1 MREVRT
7 ISRKGSQAKTLLD
20 AWRIPPDVGY
30 YLAGFA
36 DGEGSFNVAFRKR
49 RDYVRM
55 PWKVSLC
62 FNVSQRDEA
71 ILRLFQEHLTCG
83 TMRMRADGVWY
94 FEVNRLEEI
103 TSCVIPFFER
113 FSFLSAKKQRDF
125 AKYRKLACLMKDG
138 RHLSREGLRLILEIR
153 GDMNDGGARRRKYS
167 DAEILR
173 HLGESSETIR

>member
-1 MREVRT
+1 MCEVRT
-7 ISRKGSQAKTLLD
+7 ISRKGSQGLALNVQ
-20 AWRIPPDVGY
+20 RIPQDIGY

-36 DGEGSFNVAFRKR
+36 DGEGSFNVSFRKR

-71 ILRLFQEHLTCG
+71 ILRLFQQHLYCG
-83 TMRMRADGVWY
+83 MMRVRADGVWY

-103 TSCVIPFFER
+103 SSCVIPFFER

-125 AKYRKLACLMKDG
+125 AKFKRMAQLLTDG
-138 RHLSREGLRLILEIR
+138 EHLSRERLQTILEIR
-153 GDMNDGGARRRKYS
+153 RDMNDGGARRRKYS
-167 DAEILR
+167 DEEIYR
-173 HLGESSETIR
+173 HLGESPETTR